1 MGAFGAERGKGRPMS
16 SFLLSDD
23 RNCASFQQ
31 DCSHHDP
38 ILGTEHM
45 SLTWIDHPAV
55 RKELEF
61 VDSSAEFKD
70 GDKALQTLLR
80 KVLDCPDQRRF
91 VLAPCINSVQALS
104 EQFPNFA
111 QVVESVLGE
120 LALQLSAC
128 AKPRRLT
135 PLLLLG
141 DPGIGKTLFAK
152 TLASQLGVNMELVSL
167 STATSGFMLA
177 GMDSAYSGDRDR

>member
-1 MGAFGAERGKGRPMS
+1 
-16 SFLLSDD
+16 
-23 RNCASFQQ
+23 
-31 DCSHHDP
+31 
-38 ILGTEHM
+38 M